1 MTKQECV
8 QNMYEEVLGAHWQK
22 LYQLKELVST
32 DTGRSYLRSKSIA
45 DRQSEL
51 ILIENQKE
59 VLEQLSNELLV
70 IPDWYTNR
78 LREIG

>member
-1 MTKQECV
+1 MI
-8 QNMYEEVLGAHWQK
+8 
-22 LYQLKELVST
+22 ST

-51 ILIENQKE
+51 VRIKNQKE
-59 VLEQLSNELLV
+59 VLEQLSDEFLS

-78 LREIG
+78 LKEIGL